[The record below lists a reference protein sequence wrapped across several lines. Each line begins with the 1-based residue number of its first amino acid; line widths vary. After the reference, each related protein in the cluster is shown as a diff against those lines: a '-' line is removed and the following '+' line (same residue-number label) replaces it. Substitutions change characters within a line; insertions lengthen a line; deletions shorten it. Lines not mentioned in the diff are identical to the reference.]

1 MQLGNARFAT
11 PDSMEINIGQEK
23 FIQNAHLRKKKLV
36 KVCSSYLELDRVEMV
51 VQLIQL
57 LPGEVSL

>member
-11 PDSMEINIGQEK
+11 PELMEINIRQEK
-23 FIQNAHLRKKKLV
+23 FIQKAHLQKKLV
-36 KVCSSYLELDRVEMV
+36 KVCSYLESGGAEMV

-57 LPGEVSL
+57 LPREVSL

>member
-11 PDSMEINIGQEK
+11 PELMEINIRQEK
-23 FIQNAHLRKKKLV
+23 FIQKAHLKNV
-36 KVCSSYLELDRVEMV
+36 KVCSYLELGGAEMV

-57 LPGEVSL
+57 LPREVSL

>member
-11 PDSMEINIGQEK
+11 PELMEINIRQEK
-23 FIQNAHLRKKKLV
+23 FIQKAHLQKKLV
-36 KVCSSYLELDRVEMV
+36 KVCSYLELGGAEMV

-57 LPGEVSL
+57 LPREVSL